1 MLYLDICY
9 TSLSRYASAVK
20 QTPTACCHGHRRQPH
35 QGQPHRQVRR
45 QCLVTVQLRLRS
57 PNGLRPP
64 RLPLQL
70 RRCPMRD
77 LRLPGTDV
85 RVWRIP

>member
-45 QCLVTVQLRLRS
+45 QCLVTV
-57 PNGLRPP
+57 
-64 RLPLQL
+64 
-70 RRCPMRD
+70 
-77 LRLPGTDV
+77 
-85 RVWRIP
+85 